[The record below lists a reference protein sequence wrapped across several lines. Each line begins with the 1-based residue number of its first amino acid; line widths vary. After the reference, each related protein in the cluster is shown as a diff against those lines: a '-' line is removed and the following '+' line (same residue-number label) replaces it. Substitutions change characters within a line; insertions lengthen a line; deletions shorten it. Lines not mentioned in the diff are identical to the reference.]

1 MLKEL
6 IIENFVL
13 IDRAEVVF
21 APGFTVVTGDTG
33 AGKSLLIKA
42 LTMLMGARADS
53 RVVGKSGKKAIIQA
67 VFDAGDSVREILD
80 EQGIECEGELI
91 LRRIISRDGKNRVF
105 INGVITTLSD
115 LRQISVLLLS
125 LAGQHEFQR
134 LLSVDIHR
142 KWLDEFA
149 GIGTEKFSL
158 LLKEFRRLKRELN
171 TLYEKKASLDARR
184 EDLLHDARVIDEI
197 APEPQE
203 EDTLIEERRLLR
215 HTEKVRGLA
224 QELFQRL
231 YGERG
236 NVLEG
241 LSSCRKLVE
250 RLSSI
255 DPGLQKLCSQVD
267 SIIVE
272 ADDVASSIRDYL
284 YNLPMDDSRLRQVE
298 ERLFELK
305 RLRKRFG
312 PSLEDVLEY
321 RGRIQEELAGMDSLE
336 EKIEEKKGLL
346 EEKGRALLKEAKEI
360 SKRRRETA
368 RLFQE
373 AVQNQLRDLNLKR
386 ARFQVEVTSP
396 SEPSVEDIGATGMDK
411 VSFLFSANPG
421 QELKP
426 LTEVASGGE
435 LSRVLLAIKVVMGKG
450 RGSEIL
456 IFDEI
461 DSGLGGEVAEKVGRK
476 LRAISEISQVIAIS
490 HFPQIAALAHSHVVV
505 KKEQG
510 QSYTVSRVFQVEGK
524 ERVEEIARM
533 LGGESGKAREYAK
546 ELLGPVFR
554 GA

>member
-13 IDRAEVVF
+13 IDRAEVFF
-21 APGFTVVTGDTG
+21 APEFTVVTGDTG

-42 LTMLMGARADS
+42 LSMLMGARGDS
-53 RVVGKSGKKAIIQA
+53 RVVGKRGRKATIQA
-67 VFDAGDSVREILD
+67 VFDPGDNVREILN
-80 EQGIECEGELI
+80 ERSIECEGELV
-91 LRRIISRDGKNRVF
+91 LRRVISRDGKNRVF
-105 INGVITTLSD
+105 INGVITTLFD
-115 LRQISVLLLS
+115 LRHISSELLS

-142 KWLDEFA
+142 RWLDEFA
-149 GIGTEKFSL
+149 GIETENFSL
-158 LLKEFRRLKRELN
+158 LLKEFRRLKEELN
-171 TLYEKKASLDARR
+171 ALFEKQARLKARR
-184 EDLLHDARVIDEI
+184 EELLDDARIIDEI
-197 APEPQE
+197 DPEPEE
-203 EDTLIEERRLLR
+203 EDRLMEERRLLR
-215 HTEKVRGLA
+215 QTEKVRGLA

-241 LSSCRKLVE
+241 LSSCSRLIE
-250 RLSSI
+250 RLSSV
-255 DPGLQKLCSQVD
+255 DPDLQRLCSQMD

-321 RGRIQEELAGMDSLE
+321 RGRIKEELAGMDSLE

-346 EEKGRALLKEAKEI
+346 KEKGRALLKEAKEI
-360 SKRRRETA
+360 SKRRREAA

-373 AVQNQLRDLNLKR
+373 AVQHQLRDLNLKR
-386 ARFQVEVTSP
+386 AKFQVEVTSP
-396 SEPSVEDIGATGMDK
+396 SEPSVEDIGATGLDK
-411 VSFLFSANPG
+411 VGFLFCANPG

-435 LSRVLLAIKVVMGKG
+435 LSRILLAIKVVMGKG
-450 RGSEIL
+450 RGSETL

-476 LRAISEISQVIAIS
+476 LRAISDTCQVIAIS

-510 QSYTVSRVFQVEGK
+510 QSDTVSRVFQVEGK

>member
-1 MLKEL
+1 MLREL
-6 IIENFVL
+6 VIENFIL
-13 IDRAEVVF
+13 IDRAEVFF

-42 LTMLMGARADS
+42 LTMLMGARGDS
-53 RVVGKSGKKAIIQA
+53 RLVGKRGKRATIQA
-67 VFDAGDSVREILD
+67 VFDAGDHVREILD
-80 EQGIECEGELI
+80 ERGIECDEELI
-91 LRRIISRDGKNRVF
+91 LRRVISRDGKNRVF

-115 LRQISVLLLS
+115 LRNISTLLLS
-125 LAGQHEFQR
+125 LASQHEFQR

-142 KWLDEFA
+142 RWLDEFA
-149 GIGTEKFSL
+149 GIETESFSL
-158 LLKEFRRLKRELN
+158 LLKEFRQLKGELN
-171 TLYEKKASLDARR
+171 TLFEKQANLEAHRK
-184 EDLLHDARVIDEI
+184 ELLHDARIIDEI
-197 APEPQE
+197 DPEPQE
-203 EDTLIEERRLLR
+203 EDRLMEERRLLR
-215 HTEKVRGLA
+215 QSEKVRGLA

-231 YGERG
+231 YGEKG

-241 LSSCRKLVE
+241 LSSCRRLIE

-255 DPGLQKLCSQVD
+255 DSGLQKLCSQMD

-298 ERLFELK
+298 ERLFDLK

-312 PSLEDVLEY
+312 PSIEDVLEY
-321 RGRIQEELAGMDSLE
+321 RARIQEELAGVDSLE
-336 EKIEEKKGLL
+336 EKIEDTKGLL
-346 EEKGRALLKEAKEI
+346 EKKGETLLKEAKRI
-360 SKRRRETA
+360 SKRRKEAA

-386 ARFQVEVTSP
+386 ARFQVEVASP
-396 SEPSVEDIGATGMDK
+396 LEPSVEDLGATGMDK
-411 VSFLFSANPG
+411 VTFLFSANPG

-435 LSRVLLAIKVVMGKG
+435 LSRLLLAIKVVMG
-450 RGSEIL
+450 RSQGSETL

-476 LRAISEISQVIAIS
+476 LRAISDTSQVIAIS

-510 QSYTVSRVFQVEGK
+510 QSDTVSRVFQVEGE